1 LTLVDIID
9 PLHLHF
15 LIKGHIQEFSER
27 DYYLYYLYYH
37 PGDSKI
43 LHCAGWLFQEGQIA
57 QIPMMFHKFADIPIV
72 QIEIAEIPITILS
85 HQECQTNYPQTIL
98 LL

>member
-1 LTLVDIID
+1 MN
-9 PLHLHF
+9 
-15 LIKGHIQEFSER
+15 
-27 DYYLYYLYYH
+27 
-37 PGDSKI
+37 
-43 LHCAGWLFQEGQIA
+43 GQIA